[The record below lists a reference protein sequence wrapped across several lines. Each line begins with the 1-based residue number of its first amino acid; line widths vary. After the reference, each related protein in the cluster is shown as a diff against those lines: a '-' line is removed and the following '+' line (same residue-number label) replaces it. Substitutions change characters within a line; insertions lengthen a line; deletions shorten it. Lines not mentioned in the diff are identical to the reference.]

1 MEQVAPRS
9 NDVTPINNST
19 TPSSV
24 KRFLKS
30 THTHSAFVSVS
41 HITTSAEIT
50 IPIPHL
56 LSKRR
61 QQSFSS
67 MSSSEDHASSQ
78 LPPLN
83 EKKKYFFIPTNNS
96 DEYASSPGSES
107 DMLSLS
113 RTPPH
118 SSSVFTQRF
127 TNSPPPAGSGAKFMR
142 KSKRTSLIVD
152 GQTDSI
158 PNTPNSLPE
167 LVKFNNNRNVVI
179 DKRLSGIDDNKSGSI
194 SKLRENRLPS
204 PKLFEAHSM
213 QHNRNSSISSILTDN
228 ISNISSDGYESSN
241 DYDSMSN
248 KCGRK
253 SSGSVLRN
261 MSSADFIDDNTT
273 QSIDG
278 LPEYQQSIQNFVKRQ
293 LSNTTTAAAS
303 ALLEADKDV
312 IEIDLDEERRDILFN
327 ENHTTTNDGYQSPVY
342 PALFLND
349 MIGDNDEDSSSET
362 DVFYGCTSAY
372 EGEKGD
378 YFSLCTYTQESKSV
392 PIRRKN
398 LPSSNSFASKLKLS
412 RSTKIRKW
420 SGYDQADPKWI
431 NWMDESL
438 TVDPKIT
445 GWWNSIQQTKAFN
458 LQEPP
463 PPAQH
468 NNNNHMVDSHYQF
481 PDYNSDDDY
490 ISDNVTP
497 PPAVLKS
504 TTPTRSTFR
513 SSFPPAI
520 TSTSGG
526 IGYRFNT
533 NKHPFSHFGDS
544 FDSFHGKR
552 KPNDINCP
560 RHTIK
565 SRLQSAKYAC
575 NSELR
580 RIIDGLNEYVENGLL
595 YFETVDDVFN
605 HESDEDL
612 KESEPFIDQD
622 LVKWD
627 ALKDNDNK
635 QQRQDVLSIVTE
647 DSYKPTPF
655 ILKLQDLIC
664 LAQSVLDTDLEVFLD
679 NPGACADTVSSI
691 QEVGLEWDHNKEWP
705 CKEWHLRLLLGVAAF
720 NRIVE
725 WWQMERDFWATPS
738 STLTPTTTNSASTTT
753 TVTPLFKPLS
763 IHSLSLPV
771 QQESNFSF
779 GILNNNTTPSSE
791 DNGRTAAR
799 VPRTRDNSVMSTFMQ
814 NDDECQLQEEAEIG
828 QSSTIVMELSLTPIT
843 VQYLS
848 PVWHDVIGTQPQ
860 SMVGLDISQL
870 LSNDDKNVFATAT
883 KEMIADESKTVE
895 VVFRVLT
902 NDSKKPFEMEGK
914 GMLMYNRVTSEPSH
928 TMWVVKSLGSRRW
941 SILEP
946 NQINLPQDDI
956 IIDDAVP
963 NLQTHPLFTNSP
975 VSPAIKNIQ
984 NVAMRRAVSQGGIPV
999 SRSLDD
1005 ADHLLQIAPAL
1016 CNICEKL
1023 VVASFFEQ
1031 HSELC
1036 VEIHRAEMDVI
1047 NCNDSLT
1054 ELRHYVQR
1062 LCDITRYEVVEIE
1075 KNPQLE
1081 ETNDDEDDLASINSD
1096 QDSIFGEMLPLDE
1109 DKVLPLER
1117 KRAELEKYVSLLDI
1131 MAVALSIATPGSHDD
1146 EDELKN
1152 SNEIVEEDT
1161 CGHHSPRLQ
1170 QSPLSKKKIISI
1182 LYWRAPSADD
1192 IDTASLISDTEMI
1205 IKSKVDAVNRMQDCL
1220 EYNERTRNDFQQ
1232 NIIGDNEWSEFV
1244 PQTNEQTNTDTTV
1257 FDVVAVTAA
1266 LDAVP
1271 KPESPPP
1278 LKDVTEE
1285 GNYNIKKTIFKKI
1298 KDWKSKGRRNN
1309 NGKQSKRLRR
1319 KNGIPPLVTTATA
1332 SSTTPTAKTSST
1344 PKIVEM
1350 ETIETPSASP
1360 RFQTANNIPP
1370 PRKSSLT
1377 NQQRIQSSGS
1387 STPLG
1392 KSPLSPLPGSITST
1406 RPVAPSIKDFDI
1418 IKPISKGAFGSV
1430 FLAKKRVTGDYY
1442 AIKFLKKSDMI
1453 AKNQVTNV
1461 KAERMILMAQTD
1473 SPYVTKLYYTFQSK
1487 DYLYLVLEYLNGGD
1501 CSSLIKVLGNL
1512 PCDWARNYL
1521 AEVTLGL
1528 SYLHEKQI
1536 IHRDLKPDNLLIDQN
1551 GHLKLTDFGLSR
1563 IGFLDRRV
1571 RDELCSGPVSL
1582 LPSSPA
1588 PSRSG
1593 TPPQSPST
1601 IAALSNG
1608 KLYKH
1613 SYFSLLFDRD
1623 RNRRGS
1629 LASSTSGGEP
1639 VSTPIETGSSSSNTI
1654 SSSAPVLPLHM
1665 HDELSSSANSI
1676 ATVGTRRQRTSSG
1689 LLSSGLTTPA
1699 FVHASPPVMM
1709 MEQGDNEVRQEQ
1721 AVGTP
1726 DYLAPESILGTGQD
1740 SMVDWWALGVIC
1752 YEFLYGY
1759 PPFHAETPD
1768 KVFENILSRNIDWHK
1783 DEMNLPDEAYDFM
1796 ERLLTMDPNKRL
1808 GRKGPEEVRQ
1818 HPFFKDLDWNKL
1830 LTESPSFI
1838 PQPVNE
1844 EDTDYFDTR
1853 GATMMGQDNLQNLVM
1868 EEIKRAKAII
1878 HEQNPDKI
1886 SLIDSE
1892 EIKALDDADFG
1903 TFVYKNLPVLEKANE
1918 DAIRKIRH
1926 ERIVA
1931 STSSTASSSSISAER
1946 AALHRSAP
1954 GISRRK
1960 RSSIADTFSSR
1971 SSSSSGVSPSSH
1983 PAVSTSLPSTPPQT
1997 LSPSC
2002 SSTTVTTPSYRK
2014 SIDTVHQLL
2023 SHVEKFRKEDTAP
2036 QRVRSISSP
2045 GNRVAILS
2053 SPSSS
2058 SSHHTGLIP
2067 IPLQTHPLDIERTDS
2082 PRPVKVLNCLI
2093 ADDNPI
2099 SCKILETILQL
2110 LQCRCVIVRNGAEAI
2125 RCAMGDK
2132 VQFDFIF
2139 MDIRMPIIDGEAA
2152 SRMIK
2157 STNNINKHT
2166 PIIAVTAYEG
2176 TLQFTGIFYCTL
2188 NKPVTKEGVLRCIR
2202 PLADS
2207 TWPNSSVPYF
2217 GTSPQSVSQLNNK
2230 PQFM

>member
-1 MEQVAPRS
+1 
-9 NDVTPINNST
+9 
-19 TPSSV
+19 
-24 KRFLKS
+24 
-30 THTHSAFVSVS
+30 
-41 HITTSAEIT
+41 
-50 IPIPHL
+50 
-56 LSKRR
+56 
-61 QQSFSS
+61 
-67 MSSSEDHASSQ
+67 
-78 LPPLN
+78 
-83 EKKKYFFIPTNNS
+83 
-96 DEYASSPGSES
+96 
-107 DMLSLS
+107 
-113 RTPPH
+113 
-118 SSSVFTQRF
+118 
-127 TNSPPPAGSGAKFMR
+127 
-142 KSKRTSLIVD
+142 
-152 GQTDSI
+152 
-158 PNTPNSLPE
+158 
-167 LVKFNNNRNVVI
+167 
-179 DKRLSGIDDNKSGSI
+179 
-194 SKLRENRLPS
+194 
-204 PKLFEAHSM
+204 
-213 QHNRNSSISSILTDN
+213 
-228 ISNISSDGYESSN
+228 
-241 DYDSMSN
+241 
-248 KCGRK
+248 
-253 SSGSVLRN
+253 
-261 MSSADFIDDNTT
+261 
-273 QSIDG
+273 
-278 LPEYQQSIQNFVKRQ
+278 
-293 LSNTTTAAAS
+293 
-303 ALLEADKDV
+303 
-312 IEIDLDEERRDILFN
+312 
-327 ENHTTTNDGYQSPVY
+327 
-342 PALFLND
+342 
-349 MIGDNDEDSSSET
+349 
-362 DVFYGCTSAY
+362 
-372 EGEKGD
+372 
-378 YFSLCTYTQESKSV
+378 
-392 PIRRKN
+392 
-398 LPSSNSFASKLKLS
+398 
-412 RSTKIRKW
+412 
-420 SGYDQADPKWI
+420 
-431 NWMDESL
+431 
-438 TVDPKIT
+438 
-445 GWWNSIQQTKAFN
+445 
-458 LQEPP
+458 
-463 PPAQH
+463 
-468 NNNNHMVDSHYQF
+468 
-481 PDYNSDDDY
+481 
-490 ISDNVTP
+490 
-497 PPAVLKS
+497 
-504 TTPTRSTFR
+504 
-513 SSFPPAI
+513 
-520 TSTSGG
+520 
-526 IGYRFNT
+526 
-533 NKHPFSHFGDS
+533 
-544 FDSFHGKR
+544 
-552 KPNDINCP
+552 
-560 RHTIK
+560 
-565 SRLQSAKYAC
+565 
-575 NSELR
+575 
-580 RIIDGLNEYVENGLL
+580 
-595 YFETVDDVFN
+595 
-605 HESDEDL
+605 
-612 KESEPFIDQD
+612 
-622 LVKWD
+622 
-627 ALKDNDNK
+627 
-635 QQRQDVLSIVTE
+635 
-647 DSYKPTPF
+647 
-655 ILKLQDLIC
+655 
-664 LAQSVLDTDLEVFLD
+664 
-679 NPGACADTVSSI
+679 
-691 QEVGLEWDHNKEWP
+691 
-705 CKEWHLRLLLGVAAF
+705 
-720 NRIVE
+720 
-725 WWQMERDFWATPS
+725 
-738 STLTPTTTNSASTTT
+738 
-753 TVTPLFKPLS
+753 
-763 IHSLSLPV
+763 
-771 QQESNFSF
+771 
-779 GILNNNTTPSSE
+779 
-791 DNGRTAAR
+791 
-799 VPRTRDNSVMSTFMQ
+799 
-814 NDDECQLQEEAEIG
+814 
-828 QSSTIVMELSLTPIT
+828 
-843 VQYLS
+843 
-848 PVWHDVIGTQPQ
+848 
-860 SMVGLDISQL
+860 MVGLDISQL
-870 LSNDDKNVFATAT
+870 LSNEDKTVFATAT

-956 IIDDAVP
+956 IIDDAIP
-963 NLQTHPLFTNSP
+963 NLQTHPFFTDSP

-1005 ADHLLQIAPAL
+1005 ADHLLLIAPAL

-1036 VEIHRAEMDVI
+1036 AEIHRAEMDVI

-1054 ELRHYVQR
+1054 ELKHYVQK
-1062 LCDITRYEVVEIE
+1062 LCDITRYEVIEIE

-1081 ETNDDEDDLASINSD
+1081 EPNDDEEEDDLASINSD
-1096 QDSIFGEMLPLDE
+1096 RDSIFGEMLPLDE

-1152 SNEIVEEDT
+1152 LNEIVEDDI
-1161 CGHHSPRLQ
+1161 CGHHLPRLQ

-1220 EYNERTRNDFQQ
+1220 EYNERTRNNFQQ
-1232 NIIGDNEWSEFV
+1232 NVIGDNEWSEFV
-1244 PQTNEQTNTDTTV
+1244 PQTNEQTNEQTSPRTTV
-1257 FDVVAVTAA
+1257 FDPVAVTAA

-1278 LKDVTEE
+1278 LKDVIEE

-1319 KNGIPPLVTTATA
+1319 KNGIPPLVTTTATA
-1332 SSTTPTAKTSST
+1332 TAASTTPTAKTSST
-1344 PKIVEM
+1344 TPKIVEM
-1350 ETIETPSASP
+1350 ETIDTPSASP
-1360 RFQTANNIPP
+1360 RFQTSNNTPP

-1601 IAALSNG
+1601 IAAISNG

-1629 LASSTSGGEP
+1629 LASSTSGGDP

-1709 MEQGDNEVRQEQ
+1709 MEQGDSEVRQDQ

-1808 GRKGPEEVRQ
+1808 GRNGPEEVRQ

-1931 STSSTASSSSISAER
+1931 STSSTASSSYISAER

-2002 SSTTVTTPSYRK
+2002 SSTTVAIPSYRK
-2014 SIDTVHQLL
+2014 SIDTVHHLL

-2067 IPLQTHPLDIERTDS
+2067 IPFQTHPLDIERTDC

-2139 MDIRMPIIDGEAA
+2139 MDIRMPI
-2152 SRMIK
+2152 SK
-2157 STNNINKHT
+2157 
-2166 PIIAVTAYEG
+2166 
-2176 TLQFTGIFYCTL
+2176 
-2188 NKPVTKEGVLRCIR
+2188 
-2202 PLADS
+2202 
-2207 TWPNSSVPYF
+2207 
-2217 GTSPQSVSQLNNK
+2217 
-2230 PQFM
+2230 